1 MNALQS
7 YILARVARQEAE
19 AVEKSHRAEVFA
31 ALEQAGLPQ
40 VVEVSGRSFLFRI
53 GAEAGKK
60 FITMLEV
67 APSSPA
73 PNKQPDPAPSQ
84 SSPTAKPTASE
95 ASAPKEAA
103 AKQSKTESSAAP
115 NRAQKSGP
123 VSVTAACSA
132 EFAKACSSAAQDEGW
147 NRHQWADSVIP
158 EAYLSWVEGEQIAED
173 PGIGESQIALL
184 LSRDVADMVADFAKF
199 LGGRATGAALRR
211 LLYWTLRKGG
221 YIGGRG

>member
-19 AVEKSHRAEVFA
+19 AVEKSLRAEVFA

-40 VVEVSGRSFLFRI
+40 VVAVSGRSFLLRI
-53 GAEAGKK
+53 KAEAGKK
-60 FITMLEV
+60 FLSMIEV
-67 APSSPA
+67 APSQQTEP
-73 PNKQPDPAPSQ
+73 PPSKRSEQ
-84 SSPTAKPTASE
+84 PTATE
-95 ASAPKEAA
+95 ENAPRPPA
-103 AKQSKTESSAAP
+103 AKQNKTESPPVP
-115 NRAQKSGP
+115 NRAPKSGP
-123 VSVTAACSA
+123 VSMTAACSA
-132 EFAKACSSAAQDEGW
+132 EFAKACTKAAQDEGW

-158 EAYLSWVEGEQIAED
+158 EAYLSWVEGEKITED
-173 PGIGESQIALL
+173 PGLGESQIALL

-221 YIGGRG
+221 YMGDRR